1 MTKLP
6 LTILLTALVTL
17 ACSQPR
23 AQPPSPTAT
32 PTATRT
38 ATAGVTTPSPS
49 PSVTQHPSQTAPTA
63 TAKVALQPF
72 ASGFSLPLFVTHAGD
87 GSGDIYVV
95 EKGGLVKAVRHGS
108 SRQDVFLDIR
118 SVVNVRGNEQGLLG
132 LAFHPRFRNNGY
144 LYVNY
149 TDRSGNTIIARYTAA
164 PDRRSADAASAKT
177 VLSYNQPYPNHNGGM
192 LLFGPDGK
200 LWIGTGDGGAGGDP
214 QRNAQNTRVLLG
226 KMLRI
231 DVDAGDPYS
240 IPPDNPYVKDP
251 NARPEI
257 WAVGLRNPWRYS
269 FDRINADL
277 WIADVGQNS
286 WEEIHFIPAQTPGG
300 LNFGWNI
307 MEGTHCYPSNARCDR
322 AGLILPVAEYA
333 NRQEGCSIT
342 GGYVY
347 RGRAFPALLGKYFFT
362 DYCSNTIWSLSRNP
376 DGAWARNQELR
387 WTRNSGFSSFGE
399 DEAGELYLTGI
410 NEGAVY
416 RLTAE

>member
-6 LTILLTALVTL
+6 LAILLTALVTL
-17 ACSQPR
+17 ACDQPR
-23 AQPPSPTAT
+23 AQPPS

-49 PSVTQHPSQTAPTA
+49 PSVTQQPSQTAPTA
-63 TAKVALQPF
+63 AAAKVALQPF

-192 LLFGPDGK
+192 P
-200 LWIGTGDGGAGGDP
+200 P
-214 QRNAQNTRVLLG
+214 
-226 KMLRI
+226 LRPRRQA
-231 DVDAGDPYS
+231 VD
-240 IPPDNPYVKDP
+240 
-251 NARPEI
+251 RH
-257 WAVGLRNPWRYS
+257 W
-269 FDRINADL
+269 
-277 WIADVGQNS
+277 
-286 WEEIHFIPAQTPGG
+286 
-300 LNFGWNI
+300 
-307 MEGTHCYPSNARCDR
+307 
-322 AGLILPVAEYA
+322 
-333 NRQEGCSIT
+333 
-342 GGYVY
+342 
-347 RGRAFPALLGKYFFT
+347 
-362 DYCSNTIWSLSRNP
+362 
-376 DGAWARNQELR
+376 
-387 WTRNSGFSSFGE
+387 
-399 DEAGELYLTGI
+399 
-410 NEGAVY
+410 
-416 RLTAE
+416 